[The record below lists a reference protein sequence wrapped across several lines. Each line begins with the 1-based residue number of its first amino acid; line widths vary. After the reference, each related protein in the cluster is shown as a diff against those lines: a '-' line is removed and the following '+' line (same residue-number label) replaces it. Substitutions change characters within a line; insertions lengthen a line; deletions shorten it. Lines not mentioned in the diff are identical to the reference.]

1 MLKLKLQYFGHLT
14 RRTNSLGKTLML
26 GKIESRRRGGQ
37 RIRWLDSITDLMHM
51 SLSKLQELVMDRE
64 AWCAT
69 VHGVAESDMTEQ
81 LNWSQLMYFT
91 PKKAYSLMTYIL
103 LYILWT
109 VLVIS
114 FPCIIAIVKNK
125 WEREG
130 ELVRHTLSKKWC
142 LTLRGR
148 RENNTASDISVQK
161 SSSRGPGRTFH
172 DNTAVHRVQ

>member
-91 PKKAYSLMTYIL
+91 PKKAYSLMTYSYFI
-103 LYILWT
+103 
-109 VLVIS
+109 
-114 FPCIIAIVKNK
+114 
-125 WEREG
+125 
-130 ELVRHTLSKKWC
+130 HTLNSFSYFISLYNSYCKKQMRKG
-142 LTLRGR
+142 RGAGKTHI
-148 RENNTASDISVQK
+148 EQEVVSNT
-161 SSSRGPGRTFH
+161 
-172 DNTAVHRVQ
+172 